1 MLKCFLSIGIGI
13 ILLSSSTT
21 VDSKE
26 KITNQKHNLVD
37 AMIERRRKNNKDMK
51 ASMEEFWR
59 ELIETREIKYGKDD
73 HFERN
78 LYYCRNFRERAV
90 LHKGDEWNLKNIV
103 KYCYWCMDKLNKMT
117 REVKNEQ
124 FNINNWISERRSVQ
138 KGWF

>member
-13 ILLSSSTT
+13 ILLSSSTI

-26 KITNQKHNLVD
+26 KITNEKHNLVD

-78 LYYCRNFRERAV
+78 LDYCRNFSERAV

-117 REVKNEQ
+117 REVKNEE
-124 FNINNWISERRSVQ
+124 FNINKWISKRR
-138 KGWF
+138 

>member
-13 ILLSSSTT
+13 ILLSSSTI

-26 KITNQKHNLVD
+26 KITNEKHNLVD

-78 LYYCRNFRERAV
+78 LDYCRNFSERAV
-90 LHKGDEWNLKNIV
+90 LRKGDEWNLKNIV

-117 REVKNEQ
+117 REVKNEE
-124 FNINNWISERRSVQ
+124 FNINKWISERR
-138 KGWF
+138 

>member
-1 MLKCFLSIGIGI
+1 MIKCFLSIGIGI
-13 ILLSSSTT
+13 IVLSSSTA

-26 KITNQKHNLVD
+26 KITNEKHNLVD

-78 LYYCRNFRERAV
+78 LDYCRNFSERAV
-90 LHKGDEWNLKNIV
+90 LYKEDEWNLKNIAN
-103 KYCYWCMDKLNKMT
+103 YCYWCMDKLNRMT
-117 REVKNEQ
+117 REVKNEE
-124 FNINNWISERRSVQ
+124 FNINKWISKRR
-138 KGWF
+138 

>member
-13 ILLSSSTT
+13 ILLSSSKI

-26 KITNQKHNLVD
+26 KITNEKHNLVD
-37 AMIERRRKNNKDMK
+37 SMIERRRKNNKDMK

-78 LYYCRNFRERAV
+78 LDYCRNFSERAV

-117 REVKNEQ
+117 REVKNEK
-124 FNINNWISERRSVQ
+124 FSINEWISDRR
-138 KGWF
+138 

>member
-13 ILLSSSTT
+13 ILISSSTI

-26 KITNQKHNLVD
+26 KITNEKHNLVD
-37 AMIERRRKNNKDMK
+37 SMIERRRKNNKDMK

-78 LYYCRNFRERAV
+78 LDYCRNFSERAV

-117 REVKNEQ
+117 REVKNEE
-124 FNINNWISERRSVQ
+124 FNIKKWISERR
-138 KGWF
+138 

>member
-13 ILLSSSTT
+13 ILLSSSTI

-26 KITNQKHNLVD
+26 KITNEKHNLVD
-37 AMIERRRKNNKDMK
+37 AIVERRRKNKKDVK

-78 LYYCRNFRERAV
+78 LHYCRNFSERAV
-90 LHKGDEWNLKNIV
+90 LHKGDEWNLTNIV

-117 REVKNEQ
+117 REVKNEE
-124 FNINNWISERRSVQ
+124 FSINEWISDRR
-138 KGWF
+138 

>member
-13 ILLSSSTT
+13 ILLSSSKI

-26 KITNQKHNLVD
+26 KITNEKYNLVD

-51 ASMEEFWR
+51 TSMEEFWR

-78 LYYCRNFRERAV
+78 LDYCRNFSERAV

-117 REVKNEQ
+117 REVKNEK
-124 FNINNWISERRSVQ
+124 FSINEWISDRR
-138 KGWF
+138 

>member
-13 ILLSSSTT
+13 ILLSSSTI

-26 KITNQKHNLVD
+26 KITNEKHNLVD
-37 AMIERRRKNNKDMK
+37 ALIERRRKNNKDMK

-78 LYYCRNFRERAV
+78 LDYCRNFSERAV

-117 REVKNEQ
+117 REVKNEE
-124 FNINNWISERRSVQ
+124 FNINKWISKRR
-138 KGWF
+138 

>member
-13 ILLSSSTT
+13 ILLSSSTI

-26 KITNQKHNLVD
+26 KITNEKHNLVD

-78 LYYCRNFRERAV
+78 LDYCGNFSEKAV

-117 REVKNEQ
+117 REVKNEE
-124 FNINNWISERRSVQ
+124 FNINKWISERR
-138 KGWF
+138 

>member
-13 ILLSSSTT
+13 ILLSSSTI

-26 KITNQKHNLVD
+26 KITNEKHNLVD

-78 LYYCRNFRERAV
+78 LDYCRNFSERAV
-90 LHKGDEWNLKNIV
+90 LHKGDESNLKNIV

-117 REVKNEQ
+117 REVKNEK
-124 FNINNWISERRSVQ
+124 FSINEWISDRR
-138 KGWF
+138 

>member
-13 ILLSSSTT
+13 ILLSSSKI

-26 KITNQKHNLVD
+26 KITNEKHNLVD

-78 LYYCRNFRERAV
+78 LDYCRNFSERAV

-124 FNINNWISERRSVQ
+124 FNINKWISERR
-138 KGWF
+138 

>member
-13 ILLSSSTT
+13 ILLSSSKI

-26 KITNQKHNLVD
+26 KITNEKYNLVD

-78 LYYCRNFRERAV
+78 LDYCRNFSERAV
-90 LHKGDEWNLKNIV
+90 LHKGEEWNLKNIV

-117 REVKNEQ
+117 REVKNEE
-124 FNINNWISERRSVQ
+124 FNINKWISERR
-138 KGWF
+138 

>member
-1 MLKCFLSIGIGI
+1 MIKCFLSIGIGI
-13 ILLSSSTT
+13 IVLSSSTA

-26 KITNQKHNLVD
+26 KITNEKHNLVD

-78 LYYCRNFRERAV
+78 LDYCRNFSERAV

-117 REVKNEQ
+117 RELKNEE
-124 FNINNWISERRSVQ
+124 FNINKWISERR
-138 KGWF
+138 

>member
-1 MLKCFLSIGIGI
+1 MLKCFISIGIGI
-13 ILLSSSTT
+13 ILLSSSKI

-26 KITNQKHNLVD
+26 KITNEKHNLVD

-78 LYYCRNFRERAV
+78 LDYCRNFSERAV

-117 REVKNEQ
+117 REVKNEE
-124 FNINNWISERRSVQ
+124 FNINKWISERR
-138 KGWF
+138 

>member
-1 MLKCFLSIGIGI
+1 MLKSFLSIGIGI

-26 KITNQKHNLVD
+26 KITNEKHNLVD
-37 AMIERRRKNNKDMK
+37 SMIERRRKNNKDMK

-78 LYYCRNFRERAV
+78 LHYCRNFSERAV

-117 REVKNEQ
+117 KEVKNEE
-124 FNINNWISERRSVQ
+124 FNINNWISKRR
-138 KGWF
+138 

>member
-1 MLKCFLSIGIGI
+1 MLKYPLSIGIGI

-26 KITNQKHNLVD
+26 KITNEKHNLVD
-37 AMIERRRKNNKDMK
+37 AMIERRRKDNKDMK

-73 HFERN
+73 HFESN
-78 LYYCRNFRERAV
+78 LDYCRNFSERAV

-117 REVKNEQ
+117 REVKNEE
-124 FNINNWISERRSVQ
+124 FNINKWISERR
-138 KGWF
+138 

>member
-13 ILLSSSTT
+13 ILLSSSTI

-26 KITNQKHNLVD
+26 KITSEKHNLVD

-78 LYYCRNFRERAV
+78 LDYCRNFSERAV

-117 REVKNEQ
+117 REVKNEE
-124 FNINNWISERRSVQ
+124 FNINKWISERR
-138 KGWF
+138 

>member
-13 ILLSSSTT
+13 ILLSSSTI

-26 KITNQKHNLVD
+26 KITNEKHNLVD
-37 AMIERRRKNNKDMK
+37 AMIERRRKNSKDMK

-78 LYYCRNFRERAV
+78 LDYCRNFSERAV

-117 REVKNEQ
+117 REVKNEE
-124 FNINNWISERRSVQ
+124 FNINKWISERR
-138 KGWF
+138 

>member
-1 MLKCFLSIGIGI
+1 MLKCFFSIGIGI
-13 ILLSSSTT
+13 ILLSSSTI

-26 KITNQKHNLVD
+26 KITNEKHNLVD
-37 AMIERRRKNNKDMK
+37 SMIERRRKNNKDMK

-78 LYYCRNFRERAV
+78 LDYCRNFSERAV

-103 KYCYWCMDKLNKMT
+103 KYCYWCMDKLNRMT
-117 REVKNEQ
+117 REVKNEE
-124 FNINNWISERRSVQ
+124 FNINKWISERR
-138 KGWF
+138 

>member
-13 ILLSSSTT
+13 ILLSSSKI

-26 KITNQKHNLVD
+26 KITNEKHNLVD

-78 LYYCRNFRERAV
+78 LDYCRNFSERAV

-117 REVKNEQ
+117 REVKNEE
-124 FNINNWISERRSVQ
+124 FNINKWISERR
-138 KGWF
+138 

>member
-1 MLKCFLSIGIGI
+1 MLKCLLSIGIGI
-13 ILLSSSTT
+13 ILLSSSTI

-26 KITNQKHNLVD
+26 KITNEKHNLVD

-78 LYYCRNFRERAV
+78 LHYCRNFSERAV

-117 REVKNEQ
+117 REVKNEK
-124 FNINNWISERRSVQ
+124 FSINEWISDRR
-138 KGWF
+138 

>member
-1 MLKCFLSIGIGI
+1 MLKHTLSIGIGI
-13 ILLSSSTT
+13 ILLSSSTI

-26 KITNQKHNLVD
+26 KITNEKHNLVD

-78 LYYCRNFRERAV
+78 LDYCRNFSERAV

-117 REVKNEQ
+117 REVKNEK
-124 FNINNWISERRSVQ
+124 FSINEWISDRR
-138 KGWF
+138 

>member
-13 ILLSSSTT
+13 ILLSSSTI

-26 KITNQKHNLVD
+26 KITNEKHNLVD

-78 LYYCRNFRERAV
+78 LDYCRNFSERAV

-117 REVKNEQ
+117 REVKNEK
-124 FNINNWISERRSVQ
+124 FSINEWMSDRR
-138 KGWF
+138 

>member
-13 ILLSSSTT
+13 ILLSSSTI

-26 KITNQKHNLVD
+26 KITNEKHNLVD
-37 AMIERRRKNNKDMK
+37 AMIERRRRNNKDMK

-78 LYYCRNFRERAV
+78 LDYCRNFSERAV

-117 REVKNEQ
+117 REVKNEE
-124 FNINNWISERRSVQ
+124 FNINKWISERR
-138 KGWF
+138 

>member
-13 ILLSSSTT
+13 ILLSSSTI

-26 KITNQKHNLVD
+26 KITNEKHNLVD
-37 AMIERRRKNNKDMK
+37 SMIERRRKNNKDMK

-78 LYYCRNFRERAV
+78 LDYCRNFSERAV

-117 REVKNEQ
+117 REVKNEE
-124 FNINNWISERRSVQ
+124 FNIKKWISERR
-138 KGWF
+138 

>member
-13 ILLSSSTT
+13 ILLSSSTI

-26 KITNQKHNLVD
+26 KITNEKHNLVD
-37 AMIERRRKNNKDMK
+37 AMIERRRKNSKDMK

-78 LYYCRNFRERAV
+78 LDYCRNFSERAV

-103 KYCYWCMDKLNKMT
+103 KYCYWCMDKHNKMT

-124 FNINNWISERRSVQ
+124 FNINKWISERR
-138 KGWF
+138 

>member
-1 MLKCFLSIGIGI
+1 MLKSFLSIGIGI

-26 KITNQKHNLVD
+26 KITNEKHNLVD
-37 AMIERRRKNNKDMK
+37 AIIERRRKNNKDMK

-78 LYYCRNFRERAV
+78 LHYCRNFSERAV

-117 REVKNEQ
+117 REVKNEK
-124 FNINNWISERRSVQ
+124 FSINEWISDRR
-138 KGWF
+138 

>member
-13 ILLSSSTT
+13 ILLSSSTI

-26 KITNQKHNLVD
+26 KITNEKHNLVD

-78 LYYCRNFRERAV
+78 LDYCRNFSERAV
-90 LHKGDEWNLKNIV
+90 FHKGDEWNLKNIV

-117 REVKNEQ
+117 REVKNEE
-124 FNINNWISERRSVQ
+124 FNINKWISERR
-138 KGWF
+138 

>member
-1 MLKCFLSIGIGI
+1 MLKCFFSIGIGI
-13 ILLSSSTT
+13 ILLSSSTI

-26 KITNQKHNLVD
+26 KITSEKHNLVD

-78 LYYCRNFRERAV
+78 LDYCRNFSERAV

-103 KYCYWCMDKLNKMT
+103 KYCYWCINKLNKMT
-117 REVKNEQ
+117 REVKNEE
-124 FNINNWISERRSVQ
+124 FNINKWISERR
-138 KGWF
+138 

>member
-13 ILLSSSTT
+13 ILLSSSKI

-26 KITNQKHNLVD
+26 KITNEKHNLVD

-78 LYYCRNFRERAV
+78 LDYCRNFSERAV

-117 REVKNEQ
+117 REVKNEK
-124 FNINNWISERRSVQ
+124 FSINEWISDRR
-138 KGWF
+138 

>member
-1 MLKCFLSIGIGI
+1 MLKCFFSIGIGI

-78 LYYCRNFRERAV
+78 LHYCRNFSERAV

-117 REVKNEQ
+117 REVKNEE
-124 FNINNWISERRSVQ
+124 FNINKWISERR
-138 KGWF
+138 

>member
-13 ILLSSSTT
+13 ILLSSSTI

-26 KITNQKHNLVD
+26 KITNEKHNLVD
-37 AMIERRRKNNKDMK
+37 SMIERRRKNNKDMK

-78 LYYCRNFRERAV
+78 LDYCRNFSERAV

-117 REVKNEQ
+117 REVKNEE
-124 FNINNWISERRSVQ
+124 FNINEWISERR
-138 KGWF
+138 

>member
-1 MLKCFLSIGIGI
+1 MLKSFLSIGIGI

-26 KITNQKHNLVD
+26 KITNEKHNLVD
-37 AMIERRRKNNKDMK
+37 SMIERRRKNNKDMK

-78 LYYCRNFRERAV
+78 LITVET
-90 LHKGDEWNLKNIV
+90 LV
-103 KYCYWCMDKLNKMT
+103 KEQFFT
-117 REVKNEQ
+117 REMNG
-124 FNINNWISERRSVQ
+124 I
-138 KGWF
+138 

>member
-13 ILLSSSTT
+13 ILLSSSKI

-26 KITNQKHNLVD
+26 KITNEKYNLVD

-78 LYYCRNFRERAV
+78 LDYCRNFSERAV

-117 REVKNEQ
+117 REVKNEK
-124 FNINNWISERRSVQ
+124 FSINEWISDRR
-138 KGWF
+138 

>member
-1 MLKCFLSIGIGI
+1 
-13 ILLSSSTT
+13 
-21 VDSKE
+21 
-26 KITNQKHNLVD
+26 
-37 AMIERRRKNNKDMK
+37 MIERRRKNNKDMK

-78 LYYCRNFRERAV
+78 LHYCRNFSERAV

-117 REVKNEQ
+117 REFKNEK
-124 FNINNWISERRSVQ
+124 FSIDLLKPHLILPVSLSKTISFSALLESLIGRKV
-138 KGWF
+138 WFSHKVGS

>member
-1 MLKCFLSIGIGI
+1 MLKCFFSIGIGI

-26 KITNQKHNLVD
+26 KITNEKHNLVD
-37 AMIERRRKNNKDMK
+37 AMIERRTKNNKDMK

-78 LYYCRNFRERAV
+78 LDYCRNFSERAV

-117 REVKNEQ
+117 REVKNEE
-124 FNINNWISERRSVQ
+124 FNINKWISERR
-138 KGWF
+138 

>member
-13 ILLSSSTT
+13 ILLLSSKI

-26 KITNQKHNLVD
+26 KITNEKHNLVD

-78 LYYCRNFRERAV
+78 LDYCRNFSERAV

-117 REVKNEQ
+117 REVKNEE
-124 FNINNWISERRSVQ
+124 FNINKWISERR
-138 KGWF
+138 

>member
-1 MLKCFLSIGIGI
+1 MWI
-13 ILLSSSTT
+13 ILLSSSTA

-26 KITNQKHNLVD
+26 KITNEKHNLVD
-37 AMIERRRKNNKDMK
+37 AMVERRRKNKKDVN

-78 LYYCRNFRERAV
+78 LDYCRNFSERAV

-117 REVKNEQ
+117 REVKNEE
-124 FNINNWISERRSVQ
+124 FNINNWISERR
-138 KGWF
+138 

>member
-13 ILLSSSTT
+13 ILLSSSKI

-26 KITNQKHNLVD
+26 KITNEKHNLVD

-78 LYYCRNFRERAV
+78 LDYCRNFSERAV

-103 KYCYWCMDKLNKMT
+103 KYCYWCINKLNKMT
-117 REVKNEQ
+117 REVKNEE
-124 FNINNWISERRSVQ
+124 FNINKWISERR
-138 KGWF
+138 

>member
-13 ILLSSSTT
+13 ILLSSSTI

-26 KITNQKHNLVD
+26 KITNEKHNLVD

-78 LYYCRNFRERAV
+78 LHYCRNFSERAV

-117 REVKNEQ
+117 REVKNEE
-124 FNINNWISERRSVQ
+124 FNINKWISERR
-138 KGWF
+138 